1 MRARLWL
8 WLVLA
13 AACGPSAKVQPAD
26 AYLTYDT
33 NEIDAAISSV
43 RQLRM
48 SPPGSGV
55 LVNLAG
61 LVVVAH
67 VSSTRTGSVWVQ
79 DLGGGTY
86 SGIHVFCNFGDG
98 SCALSKLQIDALA
111 VGTVVNVSATVQM
124 YLPASA
130 PAGAIPELELD
141 APAIT
146 STGDTRAPVAV
157 DAAVAD
163 VAKAAVGAASDPYKG
178 CYVHV
183 TGAASW
189 TASSVTASEL
199 AGTCT
204 DQSMPPQTGTQYTG
218 FEATGASAT
227 VAVGLGFYDTLT
239 YCLPCTGV
247 PAPYP
252 CNNAVTASQTFPK
265 LQGIV
270 EPDFNVNG
278 AVYLRVS
285 PVLDADL

>member
-8 WLVLA
+8 VL
-13 AACGPSAKVQPAD
+13 AACGPSAKTPMPD
-26 AYLTYDT
+26 AYVIYDT
-33 NEIDAAISSV
+33 PEIDAAITSV

-48 SPPGSGV
+48 SPPGNGV
-55 LVNLAG
+55 IVNLSG
-61 LVVVAH
+61 LVVVGH
-67 VSSTRTGSVWVQ
+67 VSTKRSGSVWVQ
-79 DLGGGTY
+79 DVGGGTY

-98 SCALSKLQIDALA
+98 SCALQQTQIDALA
-111 VGTVVNVSATVQM
+111 VGMVVNVSGAVQM

-130 PAGAIPELELD
+130 PAGAIPELEIE
-141 APAIT
+141 APAIS

-157 DAAVAD
+157 DAAAAD
-163 VAKAAVGAASDPYKG
+163 VAKDAFGAASDPYKG

-183 TGAASW
+183 NGAASW

-204 DQSMPPQTGTQYTG
+204 DQSMPPQTGTQYSG

-227 VAVGLGFYDTLT
+227 LAVGLGFYDTLT

-270 EPDFNVNG
+270 EPDFNTNG
-278 AVYLRVS
+278 AIYLRVS
-285 PVLDADL
+285 PVLDGDL